1 MTTIKVVHI
10 LVCLLL
16 IQFQQSSSE
25 IIQPES
31 KEVPNETYL
40 TGINVVYNKG
50 HKLPARTIYFEERSQ
65 PSQFQNNQL
74 QTSSRSSSPNK
85 IILDPRMRRTPIP
98 ESYYLQEASTSS
110 SSTTRDPEKL
120 LELLVK
126 MRIWESAILNHFKD
140 RIDDTDSLVLDPM
153 WQRLM
158 QIRTVI
164 QSLAQQWEQI
174 QLQTRELD
182 ANRMKK

>member
-1 MTTIKVVHI
+1 
-10 LVCLLL
+10 
-16 IQFQQSSSE
+16 
-25 IIQPES
+25 
-31 KEVPNETYL
+31 
-40 TGINVVYNKG
+40 
-50 HKLPARTIYFEERSQ
+50 
-65 PSQFQNNQL
+65 
-74 QTSSRSSSPNK
+74 
-85 IILDPRMRRTPIP
+85 MRRTPIP

-158 QIRTVI
+158 QVSRCMYLNLYII
-164 QSLAQQWEQI
+164 Q
-174 QLQTRELD
+174 
-182 ANRMKK
+182 